1 MDRSEG
7 PEAVAAAVA
16 PSEVAGRAQARG
28 GSQSKLSSIL
38 FFVLLAAALFR
49 IVTAVTDKGS
59 APSAGPGLIRWTDAQ
74 SAGAAAAASGKP
86 LLYDFTAEWCGP
98 CRMLDSDG
106 WQDAKVAAL
115 VNSAYVPARV
125 VDRVREEGKNPRWI
139 DELQRRYDVNAFPTL
154 VIASPDG
161 RQIAVSQG
169 YAGKQKLVEFLESSR
184 RGGEPIQAR

>member
-1 MDRSEG
+1 MDRSEV
-7 PEAVAAAVA
+7 PEAVAVAAA
-16 PSEVAGRAQARG
+16 PSAVAGRPAAGG

-49 IVTAVTDKGS
+49 IVTAVTDKASG
-59 APSAGPGLIRWTDAQ
+59 PPAGPGPIRWADAK
-74 SAGAAAAASGKP
+74 SAGAAAAVAGKP

-106 WQDAKVAAL
+106 WQDARVASL
-115 VNSAYVPARV
+115 VNAMYVPARV
-125 VDRVREEGKNPRWI
+125 VDRVREEGKNPNWI

-154 VIASPDG
+154 VVAAPDG
-161 RQIAVSQG
+161 RQIAVMQG

-184 RGGEPIQAR
+184 RGGVPNEVR